1 MTTNNND
8 PLSAD
13 YSPGA
18 LDEKVGVRRVNAK
31 PLMILGLGLGVFLI
45 IIAMVAY
52 DRSAKSQKA
61 PGPRIEKKAAA
72 NTATF
77 AKAAMGDTADVG
89 IIPPAD
95 SRENLTAPP
104 ELLPADTTSTA
115 PAAGQLKPPGSGSA
129 PATSVPPIKPMNGDP
144 QMRTAGQQPGNR
156 APGAGAGAGSDD
168 LYRMERMEQPDK
180 DGERLRELKFKQF
193 EAAVQGSSAVAW
205 NPRGKARSS
214 GSAATSS
221 AAPLGQNSRDADLAR
236 LASVQAEIANATAED
251 SQNNKTFQER
261 MAEVR
266 GQMQG
271 GGGLDGAAPAP
282 AASSR
287 NDLAKFDGKPDR
299 WKLNTDDEA
308 PAKYQLT
315 TGHVIPAILLT
326 GINSELPGKVIA
338 QVSRDV
344 YDTAKGKDILIPQ
357 GTKIFLTYESEIA
370 YGQASVFIAAQRLV
384 YPDGKTRDLG
394 SMPAAD
400 MAGASGLRDQVDN
413 HYMRIFGSSFLMSGI
428 TAGVALSQPNQSG
441 VNQQPN
447 ARSALSEA
455 LGQQLGQTASQMLS
469 KNLNIAPTLNIR
481 PGYRFNIMVVK
492 DLVFKTPYKPF
503 DYARKQ

>member
-1 MTTNNND
+1 VTTEKND

-18 LDEKVGVRRVNAK
+18 LNEKVGVRRVNAK
-31 PLMILGLGLGVFLI
+31 PLMILGVGLGVFLI

-61 PGPRIEKKAAA
+61 AGPRVEKKAAA
-72 NTATF
+72 NTTTF
-77 AKAAMGDTADVG
+77 AKAAMGDTADSG

-95 SRENLTAPP
+95 PRENLTAPP
-104 ELLPADTTSTA
+104 DLPPADTLSTA
-115 PAAGQLKPPGSGSA
+115 PAAGQLKPPGTASA

-144 QMRTAGQQPGNR
+144 QMRAAGHQAGNR
-156 APGAGAGAGSDD
+156 APGAGAGAGSED
-168 LYRMERMEQPDK
+168 LYRTERMEQPDK

-205 NPRGKARSS
+205 NPHGKARSG

-221 AAPLGQNSRDADLAR
+221 AGPLGQNSRDADLAR
-236 LASVQAEIANATAED
+236 LASVQAEIANATAEE
-251 SQNNKTFQER
+251 SQNNRSFQER

-271 GGGLDGAAPAP
+271 GAGVEGATAP

-299 WKLNTDDEA
+299 WKLNTEDEA

-344 YDTAKGKDILIPQ
+344 YDTAKGKDLLIPK